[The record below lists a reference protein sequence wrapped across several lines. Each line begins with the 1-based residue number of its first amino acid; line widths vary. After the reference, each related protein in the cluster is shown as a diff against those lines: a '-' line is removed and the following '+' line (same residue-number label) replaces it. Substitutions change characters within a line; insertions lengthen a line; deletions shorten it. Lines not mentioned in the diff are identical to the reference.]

1 MGNVQISFMEKSDIH
16 ESANVLSIAM
26 LDAKLHVAVLLGRGE
41 NERREIKDMFSGL
54 FTQLPGIIF
63 LAKEKQQIVG
73 VMRMKSC
80 EGFKPVDD
88 PEDPED
94 ENDIVWRK
102 SVWHTEWARHEPKS
116 QHWHL
121 GPIGVLPSHQGLG
134 IGSMLMERFCMEVD
148 ACKAEAYLE
157 TDVDKNVSFYEKFG
171 FKVVRESEIF
181 DVKNRYMLRE
191 EHDSID

>member
-1 MGNVQISFMEKSDIH
+1 MGRFQISFMEKSDIQ
-16 ESANVLSIAM
+16 ESVNVLSIAM
-26 LDAKLHVAVLLGRGE
+26 LDAKLHVAVLLGKGE
-41 NERREIKDMFSGL
+41 NERREIKRMFSGL

-63 LAKEKQQIVG
+63 LAKEKRRIVG

-102 SVWHTEWARHEPKS
+102 SVWHTEWARHEPKR

-121 GPIGVLPSHQGLG
+121 GPIGVLPSHQGQG
-134 IGSMLMERFCMEVD
+134 IGSMLMERFCREVD

-157 TDVDKNVSFYEKFG
+157 TDVVKNVRFYEKFG

-191 EHDSID
+191 KHDSID

>member
-1 MGNVQISFMEKSDIH
+1 MGRFQISFVEKSDIQ
-16 ESANVLSIAM
+16 ESANVLSVAM
-26 LDAKLHVAVLLGRGE
+26 LDAKLHVAVLLGKGE
-41 NERREIKDMFSGL
+41 NERQEIKKMFIGL

-63 LAKEKQQIVG
+63 LAKEKQQIIG

-94 ENDIVWRK
+94 ENDIEWRK
-102 SVWHTEWARHEPKS
+102 AIWRTEWARHEPKS

-121 GPIGVLPSHQGLG
+121 GPIGVLPSHQGRG
-134 IGSMLMERFCMEVD
+134 VGSMLMERFCMEVD

-157 TDVDKNVSFYEKFG
+157 TDVDKNVRFYEKFG
-171 FKVVRESEIF
+171 FKVISESDIF
-181 DVKNRYMLRE
+181 RVKNRYMLRP
-191 EHDSID
+191 SQV